1 MVSRIWLVNAILAL
15 FVAFFFVKAYEVWFE
30 ENKGMEIPKTVQN
43 PIPSDP
49 NSLEVLDKIN
59 IPAESEYSVLMTQ
72 NLFSPE
78 RTEILPDEAKPAEG
92 EETISAAQQK
102 NLEQSLKKITLYG
115 MVITETT
122 AEALI
127 SDVVVAP
134 AVQKGRTLNRNR
146 IKINKT
152 KWVKV
157 GDALGEFQ
165 IADINPEGILLKAG
179 SATFDLRLYDAE
191 RIKKRVP
198 VKQKEG
204 PTVVGI
210 AGAKPEVGGDTV
222 KGALPVPVEGKI
234 APPPS
239 APPPSAPPPSDDKVA
254 SEKADN
260 YEDFLK
266 RTGNKKAL
274 EAFREKKR

>member
-30 ENKGMEIPKTVQN
+30 ENKGMEVPEMVQTPTPRVPNALVALDRIKIP
-43 PIPSDP
+43 D
-49 NSLEVLDKIN
+49 
-59 IPAESEYSVLMTQ
+59 ESEYGVLMSQ

-78 RTEILPDEAKPAEG
+78 RTEILPEEANPAEG
-92 EETISAAQQK
+92 KETISAAQQK
-102 NLEQSLKKITLYG
+102 NLEQFLKKITLYG
-115 MVITETT
+115 MVITESS

-127 SDVVVAP
+127 SDVVVEP
-134 AVQKGRTLNRNR
+134 AVKKGRSLRRNR
-146 IKINKT
+146 IKLKKT

-179 SATFDLRLYDAE
+179 AVTFDLRLYDAE

-198 VKQKEG
+198 VKPREG
-204 PTVVGI
+204 PTVVGTEGPTVVGT
-210 AGAKPEVGGDTV
+210 AGAKPEVAGDTE
-222 KGALPVPVEGKI
+222 KGALPVPVEKKI
-234 APPPS
+234 APPQ
-239 APPPSAPPPSDDKVA
+239 SDDKGP

-260 YEDFLK
+260 YEDFL
-266 RTGNKKAL
+266 RRAGNKKAL